1 MFIVTVYLDVIFIE
15 NFVMNLSIILSEAV
29 LLNSLDF
36 FTRKI
41 ITAILSSMYYIVTLF
56 FPVCAYFQV
65 IIGIIIVCMA
75 FHPKKLKMLFKELFL
90 FYFINF
96 VFAGTSFALMCA
108 FNKGKFSI
116 FNGVVVGNFNVC
128 KVFLSGVIAF
138 VMLVYFFRKRSKHT
152 FKDVVISISGKI
164 KSIRV
169 LLDTGNLL
177 REPYTGK
184 PVMIVEKRA
193 LNTLVGEKVINEFN
207 EILVGNTSMP
217 DGMFLIPYRS
227 LGNSSGFLLGIRPD
241 FVELKKNGRRYYDVV
256 IGICDENISETK
268 SYSGIFGLETL
279 DEGVCEI

>member
-1 MFIVTVYLDVIFIE
+1 MTIYLDVIFIE
-15 NFVMNLSIILSEAV
+15 NFVMNLSIILSEAI
-29 LLNSLDF
+29 LLNSLNKF
-36 FTRKI
+36 MKKI
-41 ITAILSSMYYIVTLF
+41 SAAFIATVYYILTLF
-56 FPVCAYFQV
+56 FPKIACFQ
-65 IIGIIIVCMA
+65 ILIGTLIIIIA
-75 FHPKKLKMLFKELFL
+75 FETKRLKVLVKQIFL

-96 VFAGTSFALMCA
+96 VFAGTSFTLMCA

-116 FNGVVVGNFNVC
+116 FDGVIIGNFDVF
-128 KVFLSGVIAF
+128 KVFLSGMIATI
-138 VMLVYFFRKRSKHT
+138 MLIYFLRKRSKHV
-152 FKDVVISISGKI
+152 FKDVVVSISGNI
-164 KSIRV
+164 KEIRL

-184 PVMIVEKRA
+184 PVMIVEKMA
-193 LNTLVGEKVINEFN
+193 LKTIIDENLFNDFEKMLKGDKTI
-207 EILVGNTSMP
+207 P

-241 FVELKKNGRRYYDVV
+241 FVALKKNGKKFYNVV